1 MRDLSL
7 VRHSP
12 PLMASALVERLPD
25 CARFIL
31 RGRAEALAAAGAA
44 FDVPLTDRACRSAV
58 RGARA
63 GLWMSPD
70 EQLLLAPAA
79 EALPIERSVQAALAH
94 LPHSLVDVS
103 HRQLALSVRGPHA
116 RSALSIGCPLD
127 LHPAHFPVGMCTR
140 TLMGKADIV
149 LWRTAPDAFHL
160 EVWRSFADYVT
171 RIFSEAAREL
181 AC

>member
-1 MRDLSL
+1 
-7 VRHSP
+7 V
-12 PLMASALVERLPD
+12 
-25 CARFIL
+25 L
-31 RGRAEALAAAGAA
+31 RGASEALAAAAAA
-44 FDVPLTDRACRSAV
+44 FDVPPTERACWSAV

-63 GLWMSPD
+63 ELWMSPD
-70 EQLLLAPAA
+70 ERLLLAPEAD
-79 EALPIERSVQAALAH
+79 ALPIERSLQAALAH

-116 RSALSIGCPLD
+116 RTALAVGCPLD
-127 LHPAHFPVGMCTR
+127 LHPAQFPVGMCTR
-140 TLMGKADIV
+140 TVMGKADIV
-149 LWRTAPDAFHL
+149 LWRIAPDAFHL